1 MKRIKVF
8 LLQEIIPSYRV
19 PVFNRLARL
28 ENVELTVFYSRS
40 SKAMLQENLK
50 SAKVIEGF
58 QHSEI
63 GLWELGANSYQFG
76 MLWRVLIGRP
86 DVVISGNADCLD
98 RLALLVLCKL
108 LGIRVLWFQ
117 GGVPFTDEKKI
128 NDYANRG
135 RLNRWLGKYNP
146 KRWLMLKAD
155 GLIAYSEHAKN
166 YFKMLGFPDNKLW
179 VAPNSMNTEA
189 LDSYRQDWLLRDDE
203 LQSERRRFSPQGQ
216 KVLFLLGRL
225 NKERKVDVLLQALV
239 QLQAKG
245 YALALVIVGD
255 GGERPCLEAMVG
267 QLGLQ
272 NVYFEGAIYDEKDL
286 SKYFLVSDIFVT
298 PGVSSLAIKMAM
310 FFGRPVVTVDYGLE
324 VHDVKEGVNGFVF
337 PMDDVQALVEKLELL
352 VQSDTLIKHLGAG
365 GIATIR
371 DRININTLVEGFRR
385 AIFAEPEAP
394 SHDELTG
401 KYG

>member
-1 MKRIKVF
+1 MF

>member
-128 NDYANRG
+128 SDYANRG

-166 YFKMLGFPDNKLW
+166 YSKMLGFPDNKLW
-179 VAPNSMNTEA
+179 VAPNSMDTEA
-189 LDSYRQDWLLRDDE
+189 LESYRQDWLLRDDE

-216 KVLFLLGRL
+216 KILFLLGRL

-245 YALALVIVGD
+245 YALSLVIVGD
-255 GGERPCLEAMVG
+255 GGERQCLEAMVG

-286 SKYFLVSDIFVT
+286 SKYFMTSDIFVA
-298 PGVSSLAIKMAM
+298 PGACSLAIKMAM
-310 FFGRPVVTVDYGLE
+310 FFGRPVITADFGLE
-324 VHDVKEGVNGFVF
+324 VHDVREGVNGFVF
-337 PMDDVQALVEKLELL
+337 PLDDLQYLVDKLELL

-371 DRININTLVEGFRR
+371 DRININTMVEGFRR

-394 SHDELTG
+394 SH
-401 KYG
+401 